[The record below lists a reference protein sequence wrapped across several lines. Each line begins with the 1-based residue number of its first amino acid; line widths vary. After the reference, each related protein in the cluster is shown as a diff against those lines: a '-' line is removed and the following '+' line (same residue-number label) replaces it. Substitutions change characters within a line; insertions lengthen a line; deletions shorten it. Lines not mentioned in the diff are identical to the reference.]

1 MQATQAQT
9 TRTER
14 APARAKDLQ
23 TKDYSKYSAKRLQ
36 SMLNT
41 KQAKVEKLQA
51 EIKILKLEQNL
62 VKNALTK
69 RKTPS
74 KELLQA
80 IKEVENGEV
89 STYESIEAMMSDIR

>member
-14 APARAKDLQ
+14 TPAQTKNLQ

-74 KELLQA
+74 RELLQA